1 MTAEDIVSAMCAQT
15 NTLLQAFNP
24 EVIEFRNKVIEL
36 QKNCP
41 MIEWEPDMGAKIP
54 FCKLDN
60 TLCHAQCAYRTNNCP
75 CDAERTRDII

>member
-24 EVIEFRNKVIEL
+24 EVIEFRNKVNSL
-36 QKNCP
+36 RQTCP
-41 MIEWEPDMGAKIP
+41 DIEWEHEMGAIIP

-60 TLCHAQCAYRTNNCP
+60 KWCNGQCVFRQRSCP
-75 CDAERTRDII
+75 CEEEKG